1 MSADYL
7 VCMSQIKNFKK
18 KKTVLFICNIYL
30 LFYRCPQSLMYQGF
44 QRT

>member
-18 KKTVLFICNIYL
+18 KKKKRFYLFVIFICCFIGA
-30 LFYRCPQSLMYQGF
+30 RKA
-44 QRT
+44 